1 MAITNTWSITKLDRK
16 VADGYV
22 FKVYFN
28 IKAEEAPYQSSAT
41 GTVEL
46 QKPDTLIP
54 YSDLT
59 ESQIIG
65 WVKDRLN
72 KDSANTDSNI
82 EAALAIN
89 INEAKAPTIA
99 SGVPW

>member
-1 MAITNTWSITKLDRK
+1 MIITTTKACI
-16 VADGYV
+16 VMDGI
-22 FKVYFN
+22 N
-28 IKAEEAPYQSSAT
+28 SESSEN
-41 GTVEL
+41 G
-46 QKPDTLIP
+46 LIVIIVRF
-54 YSDLT
+54 YLGLT

-82 EAALAIN
+82 EAALAVN